1 MMRWRHCGMVN
12 FVTYSNMNKNV
23 YIIMF
28 HLCSLNWSVDARTL
42 AEQHEPPR
50 NGDWIVPKCKKS
62 FGQSAFS
69 VKGANLELPAYGDK
83 TRIGW

>member
-28 HLCSLNWSVDARTL
+28 HLCSLNWSVDAITL
-42 AEQHEPPR
+42 VEQHKP
-50 NGDWIVPKCKKS
+50 
-62 FGQSAFS
+62 
-69 VKGANLELPAYGDK
+69 K
-83 TRIGW
+83 TRIVW